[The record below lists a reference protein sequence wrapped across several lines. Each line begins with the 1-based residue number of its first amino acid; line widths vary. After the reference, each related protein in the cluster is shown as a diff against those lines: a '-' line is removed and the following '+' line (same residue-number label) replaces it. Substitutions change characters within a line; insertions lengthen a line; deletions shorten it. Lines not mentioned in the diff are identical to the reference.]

1 VFGHSLS
8 YQPIIIMRVPI
19 IINHT
24 TEHLIDCYTHLSNSL
39 LRYDYEKMGEFR
51 KIWGLRE
58 IKEKYRKFAKNLGL
72 GQKIKNI

>member
-1 VFGHSLS
+1 
-8 YQPIIIMRVPI
+8 
-19 IINHT
+19 
-24 TEHLIDCYTHLSNSL
+24 
-39 LRYDYEKMGEFR
+39 MGEFR